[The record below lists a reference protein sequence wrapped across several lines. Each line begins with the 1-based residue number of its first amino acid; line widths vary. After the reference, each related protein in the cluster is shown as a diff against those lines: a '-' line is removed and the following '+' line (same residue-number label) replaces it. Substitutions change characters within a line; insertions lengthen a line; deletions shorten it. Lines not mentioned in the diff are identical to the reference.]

1 MIEVDI
7 DEHPVVSRGMLSSW
21 VSFAVSSITHL
32 ILFLALTLVVYGA
45 NKAGVVVLE
54 AETTSQEEDLKNEV
68 PMEIELSSEELAF
81 ESEPEVFEDSLEELE
96 STEVVDWTT
105 VLSETSIDNR
115 HSDFGD
121 GLGDEF
127 AETTTGG
134 FFGIQAT
141 GNKIV
146 YIIDMSPSME
156 QGEYLRRFDRAVQE
170 VLDSVDQLGEKQKFF
185 VYLFCFEM
193 REMDLEGSQ
202 TFCAPTKEN
211 KKKLAKWLRE
221 IELGPGTD
229 PREALV
235 AGLKMKPSC
244 CFLLS
249 DGEFNGR
256 RWGTGKYGGGRR
268 APTAVTLAKKYNR
281 SRCPI
286 HTIGLEDE
294 GSQKDMEKIAKQSKG
309 LYKFIAA
316 QRGPGG

>member
-1 MIEVDI
+1 MIEVEI
-7 DEHPVVSRGMLSSW
+7 DEHPAVSRGMLSSW

-32 ILFLALTLVVYGA
+32 ILFLALTLVVYSA
-45 NKAGVVVLE
+45 NKAGVVVLD
-54 AETTSQEEDLKNEV
+54 AETTSQEEDLQNEV
-68 PMEIELSSEELAF
+68 PMKIDLASEELAF
-81 ESEPEVFEDSLEELE
+81 ESEPEVFEDSMIELE
-96 STEVVDWTT
+96 STEVVDWSS
-105 VLSETSIDNR
+105 VLAETSIDSF
-115 HSDFGD
+115 SDFDD
-121 GLGDEF
+121 GLGDELL
-127 AETTTGG
+127 ETTTGG
-134 FFGIQAT
+134 FFGIEAT

-193 REMDLEGSQ
+193 REMDLDGSQ

-211 KKKLAKWLRE
+211 KKKLATWLHSVKT
-221 IELGPGTD
+221 GPGTD

-235 AGLKMKPSC
+235 AGLNMRPTC

-256 RWGTGKYGGGRR
+256 RWGTGKYGGGAR
-268 APTAVTLAKKYNR
+268 APTAVALAKKHNR

-294 GSQKDMEKIAKQSKG
+294 GSQKDMERIAKESGG

-316 QRGPGG
+316 RRGPDR